1 MDKNKLQDFK
11 ESGLTKEFFEIL
23 LRYRE
28 ILKEDIVS
36 VFETGQKVSRD
47 DIANDL
53 IYVNGYTQCL
63 LDIVNI
69 NEEVINGIYEQHKE
83 KIRPILSA
91 NQ

>member
-83 KIRPILSA
+83 KIRPILST